1 MLLQEAGKGTENNN
15 NNKPQHPSETDE
27 NQSMAL
33 LWLIQLP
40 CLVPK
45 HRRLLQAQL
54 STLIELDFCVN
65 CLKTAVLH
73 HTFPECILENYQT
86 CFVHY
91 QEPEK

>member
-1 MLLQEAGKGTENNN
+1 MKTG
-15 NNKPQHPSETDE
+15 
-27 NQSMAL
+27 QSMAL

-40 CLVPK
+40 RLVPK
-45 HRRLLQAQL
+45 RRRLLQAQL

-65 CLKTAVLH
+65 CVKAAVLRQ
-73 HTFPECILENYQT
+73 TFPECILENYQT